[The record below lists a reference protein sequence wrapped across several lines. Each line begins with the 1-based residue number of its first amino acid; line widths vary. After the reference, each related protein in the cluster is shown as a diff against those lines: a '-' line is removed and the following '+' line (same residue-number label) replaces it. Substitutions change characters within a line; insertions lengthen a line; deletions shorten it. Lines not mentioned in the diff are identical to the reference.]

1 MARAMALVYKHHV
14 STEIIVQAREMDFTQ
29 IERQRLLRGTD
40 KTPIVSPAQVSD
52 KDGLLWGT
60 EMEEVLQQFVGFASL
75 FSSCISEICPG

>member
-1 MARAMALVYKHHV
+1 MALVYKHHV
-14 STEIIVQAREMDFTQ
+14 STETIVQAREMDFTQ

-60 EMEEVLQQFVGFASL
+60 EMVEVLQQFVGFASL
-75 FSSCISEICPG
+75 FSSCISEICPE